1 MDNISKISADY
12 SLELKDSQA
21 VKILLCYLLKKLD
34 RPITTEQLYEIAV
47 GSEIINYF
55 FYTEAMDELIKNQT
69 ILKEKKDS
77 QEYYVLAEKG
87 KYTIDE
93 FKQYVPKSFRDKL
106 LTCALKFFAK
116 LKRENEVKCEF
127 VELKNGY
134 YVECRILDV
143 GDDLLN
149 MKIFAPDLE
158 QAKFIRD
165 KIMLNPT
172 DFYGKIM
179 GFALFNVEEEIVVE

>member
-1 MDNISKISADY
+1 MENISKISADY
-12 SLELKDSQA
+12 SLELKDSHA

-34 RPITTEQLYEIAV
+34 RPISPEQLYEIAV

-55 FYTEAMDELIKNQT
+55 FYTEAIDELVKNQT
-69 ILKEKKDS
+69 ILIENKDG
-77 QEYYVLAEKG
+77 QEVYVLTEKG
-87 KYTIDE
+87 RYGADE

-116 LKRENEVKCEF
+116 LKRENEVICEF
-127 VELKNGY
+127 IELKNGY
-134 YVECRILDV
+134 YVQCRILDV

-158 QAKFIRD
+158 QAKFIQE
-165 KIMLNPT
+165 KIMINPT

-179 GFALFNVEEEIVVE
+179 GFALFNVEEEPIIE

>member
-1 MDNISKISADY
+1 MENISKITADY
-12 SLELKDSQA
+12 SLELKDSHA

-34 RPITTEQLYEIAV
+34 RPVSPEQLYEIAV

-69 ILKEKKDS
+69 ILRENKDGKEF
-77 QEYYVLAEKG
+77 YILAEKG
-87 KYTIDE
+87 RYGADE

-116 LKRENEVKCEF
+116 LKRENEVKCDF
-127 VELKNGY
+127 IELENGY
-134 YVECRILDV
+134 YVQCRILDV
-143 GDDLLN
+143 SDDLLD

-158 QAKFIRD
+158 QAKFIKE

-172 DFYGKIM
+172 DFYAKIM
-179 GFALFNVEEEIVVE
+179 GFALFNAEEEPIID